1 MNNLNSWTQLALYIG
16 ALLLITKP
24 LGLYLVQVLDA
35 QGQTWLDRLV
45 RPLERLTYRVCG
57 IDSEREQGWQG
68 YTVSMLLF
76 SLAGMLLTYFILR
89 YQDLLPF
96 QSLFNPQKLP
106 GVNPHLAFNTAA
118 SFTTNTNWQFYGG
131 ESTLSYFSQM
141 VGLTLHNFTSAATGI
156 AIAAALVRGIA
167 RHTAQTIGNFWVDVV
182 RITYYV
188 LAPICLVLALVL
200 VSQGMIQ
207 NFKPYT
213 VAKTL
218 EPYTTSVQ
226 KTDDAGKPVVTA
238 DGKPVMVDQ
247 VVDTQTIV
255 QGPMASQIAIKML
268 GTNGGGYVNANATHP
283 FENPTPLSNFLQML
297 SIFAIPSALTW
308 YLGRTVK
315 NQRHGWAVWGAMFIL
330 FLTGVLVAW
339 QSETA
344 GNPIHQKL
352 GVAAADGNMEG
363 KEVRFGIFSSALFA
377 TVTTDASCGA
387 VNAMHDSFTPLG
399 GLVPMFNMQTG
410 EVIFGGVGA
419 GLYGMLVFVVL
430 AVFIAGLMVGRTPEY
445 LGKKIEAYDVK
456 LVMIVLM
463 VLSTTILAFTAWA
476 AVSDWG
482 RAGLNNSGPHGFSEI
497 LYAFSSCVGN
507 NGSAFAGLSGNE
519 MHWDTTTALAMLIG
533 RFLMIVPILALAGNL
548 AGKKL
553 IPASAGTFQC
563 EGFTFVALLIGTV
576 LLVGALTFL
585 PALAM
590 GPVVEHY
597 LMHAGTL
604 F

>member
-1 MNNLNSWTQLALYIG
+1 MNSLNSWTQLALFVG

-24 LGLYLVQVLDA
+24 LGLHLVRVLDA
-35 QGQTWLDRLV
+35 QGRTWLDRLV
-45 RPLERLTYRVCG
+45 KPIERATYRVCG
-57 IDSEREQGWQG
+57 IDPEREQGWQG

-89 YQDLLPF
+89 YQDFLPF
-96 QSLFNPQKLP
+96 QSLFNPQKLT

-182 RITYYV
+182 RSTYYV
-188 LAPICLVLALVL
+188 LVPICLVLALLL

-226 KTDDAGKPVVTA
+226 KTDDAGKPVATA

-255 QGPMASQIAIKML
+255 QGPMASQIPIKML
-268 GTNGGGYVNANATHP
+268 GTNGGGYVNANAAHP

-297 SIFAIPSALTW
+297 AIFAIPSALTW

-330 FLTGVLVAW
+330 FLTGVFVAW
-339 QSETA
+339 KSEA
-344 GNPIHQKL
+344 VGNPIHQKL

-363 KEVRFGIFSSALFA
+363 KEVRFGIFNSALFA

-387 VNAMHDSFTPLG
+387 VNAMHDSLTALG
-399 GLVPMFNMQTG
+399 GFVPLFNIQLG
-410 EVIFGGVGA
+410 EIIIGGVGA

-445 LGKKIEAYDVK
+445 LGKKIQSFEVK
-456 LVMIVLM
+456 MAMLTL
-463 VLSTTILAFTAWA
+463 LILAIDILGFSAWA
-476 AVSDWG
+476 VVSEWG
-482 RAGLNNSGPHGFSEI
+482 KAGLNNQGPHGLSEI
-497 LYAFSSCVGN
+497 LYAFSSCTAN
-507 NGSAFAGLSGNE
+507 NGSAFAGLSANTP
-519 MHWDTTTALAMLIG
+519 WYNTTLGVGMLIG
-533 RFLMIVPILALAGNL
+533 RFLMIVPILAMAGSL
-548 AGKKL
+548 VQKKVA
-553 IPASAGTFQC
+553 PASAGTFP
-563 EGFTFVALLIGTV
+563 VA
-576 LLVGALTFL
+576 
-585 PALAM
+585 
-590 GPVVEHY
+590 
-597 LMHAGTL
+597 
-604 F
+604 